1 MIAVL
6 NSCCTVQNR
15 LLCILCVLC
24 ILCILCI
31 LRDAPW
37 TASQHRALVFP
48 QGMYHHALL
57 YSRALIGFAS
67 LLFYPILVGEFSS
80 FHIHVVSISPAGDVI
95 WHMINAVH
103 LFSIAN
109 QIVTL
114 VFVWKELCTSA
125 NEPVEDNLI
134 KDYVSYAFYVFYTI
148 YAYYA
153 MTYCLPSASR
163 SFKSS
168 SSLAGNR
175 LRYRWYHDKSWTVIS
190 TIIGDGSEIRPRGF
204 AKLYSSTSSV
214 RRPSRRKGI
223 RSRTWRISIALTR
236 DGGLLWYF
244 KCRNRPDR

>member
-1 MIAVL
+1 MHIMYIMYIARCTL
-6 NSCCTVQNR
+6 NCFATQSAG
-15 LLCILCVLC
+15 L
-24 ILCILCI
+24 
-31 LRDAPW
+31 
-37 TASQHRALVFP
+37 FP

-168 SSLAGNR
+168 SSFAGNR
-175 LRYRWYHDKSWTVIS
+175 LRYRWYHDKS
-190 TIIGDGSEIRPRGF
+190 
-204 AKLYSSTSSV
+204 
-214 RRPSRRKGI
+214 
-223 RSRTWRISIALTR
+223 
-236 DGGLLWYF
+236 
-244 KCRNRPDR
+244 